1 MNTIDIVG
9 IVIAA
14 VIVVIVAVVAL
25 RIMATRRELRGRYGD
40 EYQRVVDEK
49 GGRAEAEAELR
60 RRERRH
66 AELQLRDLSEEERA
80 AYRDKWLAV
89 QALFVEDP
97 TAAVRDADKL
107 VAAYVADRGYPA
119 VEFQERLA
127 HLSVEHA
134 GVLDRYRSAHEVS
147 VRNDAGRA
155 PTEELRQALVHYR
168 ELFSD
173 LFGEPIGE
181 TGPVDVSAPSEKTGP
196 AGASEPSEG
205 AELPGEGATMD
216 ATAPVT
222 DTPSSRSQD
231 AARESSRA
239 AAGTRRP
246 K

>member
-1 MNTIDIVG
+1 MSTINVVG

-14 VIVVIVAVVAL
+14 VIVVVVAVTTL
-25 RIMATRRELRGRYGD
+25 RIMATRRELRDRYGP
-40 EYQRVVDEK
+40 EYQRLIDEK
-49 GGRAEAEAELR
+49 GGRAAAEAELR

-66 AELQLRDLSEEERA
+66 AELQLRDLPEEERA
-80 AYRDKWLAV
+80 AYREKWLAV

-97 TAAVRDADKL
+97 VAAVRDADKL

-134 GVLDRYRSAHEVS
+134 GVLDRYRDAHEVS

-155 PTEELRQALVHYR
+155 TTEELRQALMHYR
-168 ELFSD
+168 ELFGE
-173 LFGEPIGE
+173 LFGERVGDA
-181 TGPVDVSAPSEKTGP
+181 GPVDVSAPAEKTGP
-196 AGASEPSEG
+196 TANSEPAEG
-205 AELPGEGATMD
+205 AVLPGEGATMED
-216 ATAPVT
+216 TAPVT
-222 DTPSSRSQD
+222 DTPSSRPHD
-231 AARESSRA
+231 AARDSSRA